1 MAFKK
6 LTYFIL
12 AGILIAGCKKKHP
25 DPETAPET
33 LSNGFLILNE
43 GLFQQNNS
51 TLGWYSRTSGNYTA
65 NFFEQKTNRGL
76 GDTGNDLQRYGG
88 KVYLVVN
95 VSSTL
100 EILDAQT
107 GNSLKQIQMQ
117 ANNQAK
123 QPRYIRFYDSKAYI
137 TCYDGYVDVLD
148 TASLTITN
156 RIQVGSNPEGLTFS
170 NGKMFVANSGGLN
183 APLMDSTVS
192 VIDLSSET
200 EITKIKVGM
209 NPGGII
215 SDNTGE
221 VYVITRGNYTNV
233 PSRMHRIN
241 PVTLQVEEDFTFD
254 VSGISVM
261 NDQFLYSYYDYTNS
275 NQAVG
280 VFDPQTETITQPN
293 LINTSSITTLYGV
306 QYLPSL
312 DRIVCFDAKNYTATG
327 EVFFFHTDG
336 SFDYKIQAG
345 LNPSKMISYE

>member
-6 LTYFIL
+6 LTYLLL
-12 AGILIAGCKKKHP
+12 AGVLIAGCKKKHP
-25 DPETAPET
+25 EPDTAPET
-33 LSNGFLILNE
+33 LSNGFLVLNE

-51 TLGWYSRTSGNYTA
+51 TLGWYSSASGNYTA
-65 NFFEQKTNRGL
+65 HFFEQKTNRGL

-88 KVYLVVN
+88 KIYIVVN

-100 EILDAQT
+100 EILDAKT

-123 QPRYIRFYDSKAYI
+123 QPRYIRFYGPKAYI

-148 TASLTITN
+148 TVSLNITN

-192 VIDLSSET
+192 VVDLNSET

-215 SDNTGE
+215 SDNTGD
-221 VYVITRGNYTNV
+221 VYVVTRGNYSTI

-241 PVTLQVEEDFTFD
+241 ASTLQVTEDFTFD
-254 VSGISVM
+254 VSGLSAL
-261 NDQFLYSYYDYTNS
+261 NGQFLFSYYDFNNGS
-275 NQAVG
+275 QAVG
-280 VFDPQTETITQPN
+280 IFDPLTETITQPN

-312 DRIVCFDAKNYTATG
+312 NRIACFDAKNYTATG
-327 EVFFFHTDG
+327 EIFFFHPDG

-345 LNPSKMISYE
+345 LNPSKLISYE